1 MSIVT
6 VQPGGSIQAAIDAAA
21 AGDTID
27 VAAGNYGSQFLT
39 ITKSL
44 TLEAIGG
51 PAILAATSDPPN
63 GKAIIDAGA
72 VGLTV
77 NISGFDV
84 SGAVVPDNNGAA
96 VRYEG
101 GTLNLSNVHFH
112 NNQEGLLGAPDPNG
126 SISIDHSEIDHNGDG
141 SGSTHDLYIGA
152 IASFSLTNSYVHD
165 TVEGHEVK
173 SRAAN
178 NTITGNRIFDNS
190 ASASYSIDLPNG
202 GNANIGNNTIEQGP
216 NTQNPFIIAYG
227 EEGQSNPGTDV
238 SIASNTIVND
248 DSRGASILNPT
259 GTSTSFTDNSVYGLT
274 GSQLSTGPLDE
285 SGTVFL
291 ASRPSLDTSSLT
303 FINPPGGGD
312 GGTTGDGGTGGGTG
326 GDGGS
331 GAGDPPPPPPPPPLT
346 LDQYHAMVLNDF
358 ATYLIVHPDLFTA
371 DPNTVRDA
379 FSALVTEIYSTT
391 VLTAPVPGDLW
402 S

>member
-126 SISIDHSEIDHNGDG
+126 SITIDHSEIDHNGDG

-173 SRAAN
+173 SRAATN
-178 NTITGNRIFDNS
+178 VITGNRIFDNDS
-190 ASASYSIDLPNG
+190 TASYTIDLPNG
-202 GNANIGNNTIEQGP
+202 GNASITGNVIQQGP
-216 NTQNPFIIAYG
+216 HTHNPATIAYG
-227 EEGQSNPGTDV
+227 EEGSLLPTNV

-248 DSRGASILNPT
+248 DAASNAIGIWNDTARPLPF
-259 GTSTSFTDNSVYGLT
+259 TSNSVFGLDAAH
-274 GSQLSTGPLDE
+274 LSSGPLAA

-291 ASRPSLDTSSLT
+291 ATHPTLDTSAMQ
-303 FINPPGGGD
+303 FIYPGS
-312 GGTTGDGGTGGGTG
+312 TVVT
-326 GDGGS
+326 
-331 GAGDPPPPPPPPPLT
+331 PPPP
-346 LDQYHAMVLNDF
+346 
-358 ATYLIVHPDLFTA
+358 
-371 DPNTVRDA
+371 
-379 FSALVTEIYSTT
+379 TT
-391 VLTAPVPGDLW
+391 Q
-402 S
+402 